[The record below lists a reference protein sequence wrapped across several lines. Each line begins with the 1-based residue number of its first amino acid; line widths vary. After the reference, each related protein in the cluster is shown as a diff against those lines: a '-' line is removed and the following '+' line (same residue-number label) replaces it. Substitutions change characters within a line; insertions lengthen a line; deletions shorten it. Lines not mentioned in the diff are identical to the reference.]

1 MHITNK
7 HRKAARLIAQ
17 GLMQMKEICKECEIS
32 KQTLVVWKR
41 KPPFQKLIE
50 DYREPLLDNDTKER
64 QLLFTA
70 YKTLNQVMEQGSNE
84 SARVSAAKYIV
95 EAFRDRVLGVKKGKK
110 EQTSDDMQKIL
121 KLVGK

>member
-7 HRKAARLIAQ
+7 HRKAARLVAQ
-17 GLMQMKEICKECEIS
+17 GTLMMKEICKECEIS

-41 KPPFQKLIE
+41 KAEFKKLVD
-50 DYREPLLDNDTKER
+50 DYRVPLLDNDARER

-70 YKTLNQVMEQGSNE
+70 YKTLNQVMEQGHNE

-95 EAFRDRVLGVKKGKK
+95 ESFRDRVLGVKKGKK

>member
-7 HRKAARLIAQ
+7 HRKAARLVAQ
-17 GLMQMKEICKECEIS
+17 GTLMMKEVVKECNIS
-32 KQTLVVWKR
+32 RQTLIVWKR
-41 KPPFQKLIE
+41 KPEFQKLVE

-70 YKTLNQVMEQGSNE
+70 YKTLNEVMENGNNE

-95 EAFRDRVLGVKKGKK
+95 ESFRDRVLGFKKGKK
-110 EQTSDDMQKIL
+110 EKNSDDMQKIL
-121 KLVGK
+121 KLVNK

>member
-7 HRKAARLIAQ
+7 HRKAARLVAQ
-17 GLMQMKEICKECEIS
+17 GTLMMKEVVKECNIS
-32 KQTLVVWKR
+32 RQTLIVWKR
-41 KPPFQKLIE
+41 KPEFQKLVE

-70 YKTLNQVMEQGSNE
+70 YKTLNEVMENGNNE

-95 EAFRDRVLGVKKGKK
+95 ESFRDRVLGFKKGKK
-110 EQTSDDMQKIL
+110 EKASDDMQKIL
-121 KLVGK
+121 KLVNK

>member
-7 HRKAARLIAQ
+7 HRKAARLVAQ
-17 GLMQMKEICKECEIS
+17 GTLMMKEIVKECGIS
-32 KQTLVVWKR
+32 KQTLIVWKR
-41 KPPFQKLIE
+41 KPEFQKLIE
-50 DYREPLLDNDTKER
+50 DYRVPLLDNDAKER

-70 YKTLNQVMEQGSNE
+70 YKTLNQVMEQGHNE

-95 EAFRDRVLGVKKGKK
+95 DAFRDRVLGLKKGKK
-110 EQTSDDMQKIL
+110 EKNSDDMQKIL